1 MLNVEQQN
9 DMATLWNEETIPWK
23 DTSAPFRMNQ
33 TLPPLTAIVIE
44 DQEGPRKAFL
54 KLLALTQ
61 PDVQVL
67 GTAVDVPSAQA
78 AIHQHRPQV
87 IFLDIE
93 LGNQTGF
100 DLLRS
105 LGDRPPLVIFTTGNE
120 SYALNA
126 IRFSALD
133 FLVKPVGAAELELA
147 VKKAR
152 TSVWQEGLADQL
164 KMLLSNLSRTDGPE
178 RRIALPLHNGHKL
191 VPVSDILY
199 GESDGNYTTLIMR
212 GGTRTTVSRSIGQFE
227 DLLKGTF
234 IRVHNEHLVNKQHID
249 RYVKG
254 EGGEVVMSDGR
265 TITVSRRKK
274 QELMEALGLA

>member
-1 MLNVEQQN
+1 MTQQN
-9 DMATLWNEETIPWK
+9 DRATLWSEETLSWK
-23 DTSAPFRMNQ
+23 DTSAVFKINQ
-33 TLPPLTAIVIE
+33 LVPPLTAIVIE

-61 PDVQVL
+61 PEVQVL
-67 GTAVDVPSAQA
+67 GTAVDVPSAR
-78 AIHQHRPQV
+78 AIIQEHSPQV

-93 LGNQTGF
+93 LGDQTGF

-133 FLVKPVGAAELELA
+133 FLVKPVGATELDMA

-164 KMLLSNLSRTDGPE
+164 KMLLNNLSSSEGPD

-212 GGTRTTVSRSIGQFE
+212 GGTRSTVSRSIGQFE
-227 DLLKGTF
+227 EMLRGVF

-254 EGGEVVMSDGR
+254 EGGEVIMSDGR
-265 TITVSRRKK
+265 SITVSRRKK
-274 QELMEALGLA
+274 QELMEALGLG